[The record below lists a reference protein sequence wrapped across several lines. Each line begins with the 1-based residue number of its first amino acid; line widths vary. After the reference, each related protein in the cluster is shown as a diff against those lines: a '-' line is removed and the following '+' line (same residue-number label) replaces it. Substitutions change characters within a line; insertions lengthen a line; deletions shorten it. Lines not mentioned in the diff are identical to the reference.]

1 MTAVRESGLPPS
13 MLGRATLILD
23 SFDAPGHR
31 LTLGQV
37 ALRTR
42 LPRSTAHRILDQ
54 LVRLEWV
61 VHTDLGYALGRRIRS
76 WGGEGPGLGDLRAAA
91 APVLHDLLLA
101 TGGVVHL
108 GVLDQGDVVHL
119 DKLGGRSAS
128 TVPTQVG
135 GRRPAYELSL
145 GRAALAAL
153 PPEEAESRVE
163 APATDAELATVHL
176 ALHRIRR
183 SGAARAQDE
192 YAAGLTSVAAAT
204 GTAGAVGV
212 VVPNARADWVVP
224 LVREAAAQVRQ
235 SLVG

>member
-1 MTAVRESGLPPS
+1 MTVVLESGLPPS

-23 SFDAPGHR
+23 AFDAPDRR

-54 LVRLEWV
+54 LIRLDWV
-61 VHTDLGYALGRRIRS
+61 AHTDLGYVLGRRVRS
-76 WGGEGPGLGDLRAAA
+76 WAGADRGHGELRAAA

-101 TGGVVHL
+101 SGGVVHL
-108 GVLDQGDVVHL
+108 GVLDQGDVVLL

-128 TVPTQVG
+128 AVPTRVG
-135 GRRPAYELSL
+135 GRSAAHRVAL

-153 PPEEAESRVE
+153 PPEEAERRVAAL
-163 APATDAELATVHL
+163 APDADLAGVHL

-183 SGAARAQDE
+183 AGAARVVDE
-192 YAAGLTSVAAAT
+192 YAAGLTTVAVAT
-204 GTAGAVGV
+204 GAAGAVGV
-212 VVPNARADWVVP
+212 VVPHERADRVVP
-224 LVREAAAQVRQ
+224 LVREAAARVRQ